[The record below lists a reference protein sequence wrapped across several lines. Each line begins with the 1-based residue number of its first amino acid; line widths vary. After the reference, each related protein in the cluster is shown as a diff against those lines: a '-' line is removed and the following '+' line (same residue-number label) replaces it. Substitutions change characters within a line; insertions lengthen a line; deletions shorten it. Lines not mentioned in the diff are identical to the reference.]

1 MNEDIGTKG
10 TSQYIVGSP
19 ARLRDYPEDTGRTA
33 ESLLSDCLAVEIF
46 GGPESALDW
55 TARWTDL
62 NILLPEVPR

>member
-1 MNEDIGTKG
+1 MNEDFPKNDTCQ
-10 TSQYIVGSP
+10 SVNGSP